1 MACGGPMRQT
11 PLLPQGSGNY
21 WPGWRS
27 FKASQ
32 GMFPVGEYFQV
43 LSKTVRTAKNVGTQ
57 IPGWPHR
64 IFPTL
69 SLEGLRQIYQAKG
82 PFSSDRGVA
91 GKSGFCLMV
100 VFPCL
105 QKGES
110 WAWLRVKFG
119 TPIWN
124 PERNCLS
131 FPRSLPQ
138 LSFL

>member
-1 MACGGPMRQT
+1 MACGGPTRQT
-11 PLLPQGSGNY
+11 PLPPHVSGNY
-21 WPGWRS
+21 WPEWRS

-124 PERNCLS
+124 PERNRLS

>member
-57 IPGWPHR
+57 IPGWPHSM
-64 IFPTL
+64 FPTL

-91 GKSGFCLMV
+91 GKLGFWSDGGGPMSTERGVLG
-100 VFPCL
+100 L
-105 QKGES
+105 AES
-110 WAWLRVKFG
+110 Q
-119 TPIWN
+119 IWD
-124 PERNCLS
+124 PDLG
-131 FPRSLPQ
+131 P
-138 LSFL
+138 

>member
-11 PLLPQGSGNY
+11 LLPQGSENY

-57 IPGWPHR
+57 IPGWPHS
-64 IFPTL
+64 IFPTP
-69 SLEGLRQIYQAKG
+69 SLEDLRQIYQDKG

>member
-57 IPGWPHR
+57 IPGWPHSM
-64 IFPTL
+64 FPTL

-91 GKSGFCLMV
+91 GKLGFCSDGGGPMSTE
-100 VFPCL
+100 
-105 QKGES
+105 GED
-110 WAWLRVKFG
+110 LG
-119 TPIWN
+119 
-124 PERNCLS
+124 LG
-131 FPRSLPQ
+131 
-138 LSFL
+138 